1 MMDRVKAESANVCF
15 LQARQKILIFWF
27 LAQTRLQV
35 STSQKTL
42 SGFNAILGN
51 CIQMS
56 LGG

>member
-1 MMDRVKAESANVCF
+1 MMDRVKEESANVCF

-51 CIQMS
+51 CIQ
-56 LGG
+56 L